1 MGLRPYAK
9 NAMAPVGPKAEIIR
23 GKATVKIPAKNR
35 FTATARLIP
44 TSFHKVSGA
53 DMVGVGDNIPRWK
66 RGNASA
72 E

>member
-1 MGLRPYAK
+1 MRLSAYAK

-23 GKATVKIPAKNR
+23 GKATVRIPAKKR
-35 FTATARLIP
+35 FTATARLMP
-44 TSFHKVSGA
+44 TSLQSVSSV
-53 DMVGVGDNIPRWK
+53 DMLGMGTSIPRWK